1 MLDRFDLDKLYV
13 FSKEKYKISNGR
25 ITLLAELLHN
35 MIVDTEDEH
44 MGTISVNGE
53 EYIVFPHNCIEIS
66 PEVYSDEDGNLYNTY
81 EDIEYKQQD
90 ENILLDK
97 KSRLF
102 LNKLFQIGTYIDEEK
117 DKEYTLSFSNE
128 DDMKDITT
136 KYNER
141 IEKFDMNKRYVFDKT
156 LISDD
161 IDADDWKN
169 RLDGKEVDVK
179 SPLLGYIYDEESR
192 FQYFISPRWTRILK
206 ED

>member
-66 PEVYSDEDGNLYNTY
+66 PEVYSDESGNIYNEI
-81 EDIEYKQQD
+81 EDKQEEQD
-90 ENILLDK
+90 ENSIASFLDK
-97 KSRLF
+97 LLSLDLF
-102 LNKLFQIGTYIDEEK
+102 DNEE
-117 DKEYTLSFSNE
+117 EE
-128 DDMKDITT
+128 QG
-136 KYNER
+136 NER

-161 IDADDWKN
+161 IEIGDWVD
-169 RLDGKEVDVK
+169 RLNKKEVDVRNE
-179 SPLLGYIYDEESR
+179 LLGYIYDEESD
-192 FQYFISPRWTRILK
+192 FNYFISSKWCRELK

>member
-1 MLDRFDLDKLYV
+1 MAYHWWK
-13 FSKEKYKISNGR
+13 
-25 ITLLAELLHN
+25 AH
-35 MIVDTEDEH
+35 
-44 MGTISVNGE
+44 
-53 EYIVFPHNCIEIS
+53 
-66 PEVYSDEDGNLYNTY
+66 
-81 EDIEYKQQD
+81 
-90 ENILLDK
+90 
-97 KSRLF
+97 
-102 LNKLFQIGTYIDEEK
+102 EEK

-161 IDADDWKN
+161 IDADDWVD
-169 RLDGKEVDVK
+169 RLNKREVDVK
-179 SPLLGYIYDEESR
+179 SPLLGYIYDEVSR

>member
-1 MLDRFDLDKLYV
+1 MNKFDTNKLYI
-13 FSKEKYKISNGR
+13 FSKEKYKLHNGK
-25 ITLLAELLHN
+25 ITPMAELLN
-35 MIVDTEDEH
+35 NRIVNVENKYI
-44 MGTISVNGE
+44 GTITVDNE

-66 PEVYSDEDGNLYNTY
+66 PEVYSDESGNIYN
-81 EDIEYKQQD
+81 EIEEQQD

-169 RLDGKEVDVK
+169 RLDGKEVDVRNE
-179 SPLLGYIYDEESR
+179 LLGYIYDEESD
-192 FQYFISPRWTRILK
+192 FYYFISPRWCQELK

>member
-13 FSKEKYKISNGR
+13 FSKEKYKISNGKMVP
-25 ITLLAELLHN
+25 LAELLHN
-35 MIVDTEDEH
+35 RIVEVEDEYI
-44 MGTISVNGE
+44 GKCIVNAE
-53 EYIVFPHNCIEIS
+53 EYIVFPYSCIEIS
-66 PEVYSDEDGNLYNTY
+66 PEVLSTKDGNIYN
-81 EDIEYKQQD
+81 EIEEQQD
-90 ENILLDK
+90 ENIILNK
-97 KSRLF
+97 ESRLF

-156 LISDD
+156 LISSD
-161 IDADDWKN
+161 IDVDDWVD
-169 RLDGKEVDVK
+169 RLNEKEVDVK

-192 FQYFISPRWTRILK
+192 FNYFITPRWCRELK
-206 ED
+206 EDE

>member
-1 MLDRFDLDKLYV
+1 MNKFDLDKLYL
-13 FSKEKYKISNGR
+13 FSKEKYRQYTGKIKP
-25 ITLLAELLHN
+25 LAELLDKR
-35 MIVDTEDEH
+35 IVDVEDEWT
-44 MGTISVNGE
+44 GTITVGGE
-53 EYIVFPHNCIEIS
+53 DYIVFPHSCIEIS
-66 PEVYSDEDGNLYNTY
+66 PEVYSDESGNIYN
-81 EDIEYKQQD
+81 EIEEQQD
-90 ENILLDK
+90 ENIILDK

-161 IDADDWKN
+161 IDADDWVD
-169 RLDGKEVDVK
+169 RLNKREVNVK

>member
-1 MLDRFDLDKLYV
+1 MLERFDLDKLYV
-13 FSKEKYKISNGR
+13 LSKEKYKISNGR

-66 PEVYSDEDGNLYNTY
+66 PEVLSTKDGNIYN
-81 EDIEYKQQD
+81 EIEEQQD
-90 ENILLDK
+90 ENIILDK
-97 KSRLF
+97 KSRLC

-161 IDADDWKN
+161 IDADDWVD
-169 RLDGKEVDVK
+169 RLNKREVDVRNE
-179 SPLLGYIYDEESR
+179 LLGYIYDEESD
-192 FQYFISPRWTRILK
+192 FYYFILPCWCQELK

>member
-1 MLDRFDLDKLYV
+1 MNKFDLNKLYI
-13 FSKEKYKISNGR
+13 FSKEKYRLHNGE
-25 ITLLAELLHN
+25 ITPVAELLHN
-35 MIVDTEDEH
+35 KIVNVEDEH
-44 MGTISVNGE
+44 MGMVTVDNE
-53 EYIVFPHNCIEIS
+53 EYIIFPYSCIEIS
-66 PEVYSDEDGNLYNTY
+66 PEVYSDESGNIYN
-81 EDIEYKQQD
+81 EIEEQQD

-141 IEKFDMNKRYVFDKT
+141 IEKFDMNKRYIFDKT

-192 FQYFISPRWTRILK
+192 FNYFISARWCRELK
-206 ED
+206 EED